1 MDIRIITR
9 HLERTQELVD
19 LATRRAGFAFARFD
33 ALVRGLEIRLH
44 DTNGPRGGQGIAC
57 LARVHLVNGGSVL
70 VEDAASSPEEGISR
84 SIARLSGRMRRMTS
98 RRHDRG

>member
-33 ALVRGLEIRLH
+33 ALVRGLEIRLD

-57 LARVHLVNGGSVL
+57 LARVHLANGGSML
-70 VEDAASSPEEGISR
+70 VEASASSPEEGIAR
-84 SIARLSGRMRRMTS
+84 SISRLSGRVRRLAT
-98 RRHDRG
+98 RRHEH